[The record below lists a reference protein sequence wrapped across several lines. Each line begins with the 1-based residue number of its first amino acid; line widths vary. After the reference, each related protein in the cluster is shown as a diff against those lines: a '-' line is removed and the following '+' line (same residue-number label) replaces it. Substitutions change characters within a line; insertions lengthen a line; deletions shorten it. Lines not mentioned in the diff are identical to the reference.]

1 MNWDWAASLDNI
13 WRSPNLPLYLTL
25 AAACFVGIIVL
36 ITLLRSE
43 RSVANGVLALITLL
57 AVGVAG
63 AVTFRG
69 FGTANVVQSTEA
81 RAVQTATAP
90 LPQLSCIDELA
101 GDAVLAACEKALF
114 GSAESVAA
122 AVTYAASQITLLT
135 SLGDVATANKGA
147 GSDLLALRRA
157 VERDRY
163 GLMAYVLTARDRCTP
178 SACRAFRSLT
188 EPRQIV
194 ANMEDRVYESLIMR
208 YAASWNAPQAAAGMI
223 AALPPSMPTGKPT
236 NAEFPTSAS
245 TPPVNIMTPEPPLGA
260 APKPSSAAA
269 APASPAA
276 PRPAAATPPAS
287 PQPQAQA
294 AAKKPPPAPAPK
306 RPSNCAPVQLAPDKT
321 SDLFKAR
328 AGRYIGGIMP
338 LHLIKLA
345 VGCESV
351 KELKGWVAERMATA
365 KKKGLPLRHIHVTR
379 MTPKRDGELLAGGS
393 LYWVIKGEIAA
404 REKIIAIEPFRD
416 KDGIGRCRLV
426 MQPKVFAVSP
436 RPMRPFQGWRYL
448 AEDAAPPDL
457 TKSSAASVAAMPE
470 PMRRELRDL
479 GLL

>member
-1 MNWDWAASLDNI
+1 MNWAWAASLDQI

-25 AAACFVGIIVL
+25 ATAGFVGIIVL

-57 AVGVAG
+57 AIGVAG

-81 RAVQTATAP
+81 PRAVQTATAP

-101 GDAVLAACEKALF
+101 GDAVLVACEKALF

-178 SACRAFRSLT
+178 SACRAFRSLSET
-188 EPRQIV
+188 RQIA

-208 YAASWNAPQAAAGMI
+208 YAASWNTPQAATGMI
-223 AALPPSMPTGKPT
+223 AALPPSVPTGKPT

-269 APASPAA
+269 APGSPAA
-276 PRPAAATPPAS
+276 PRPAAAAPPPAS
-287 PQPQAQA
+287 PQAQA
-294 AAKKPPPAPAPK
+294 AAKKPPPAPK
-306 RPSNCAPVQLAPDKT
+306 RPSTAPVQLAP
-321 SDLFKAR
+321 SGSA
-328 AGRYIGGIMP
+328 P
-338 LHLIKLA
+338 
-345 VGCESV
+345 
-351 KELKGWVAERMATA
+351 TA
-365 KKKGLPLRHIHVTR
+365 
-379 MTPKRDGELLAGGS
+379 DNNE
-393 LYWVIKGEIAA
+393 
-404 REKIIAIEPFRD
+404 
-416 KDGIGRCRLV
+416 
-426 MQPKVFAVSP
+426 
-436 RPMRPFQGWRYL
+436 
-448 AEDAAPPDL
+448 
-457 TKSSAASVAAMPE
+457 
-470 PMRRELRDL
+470 
-479 GLL
+479 

>member
-25 AAACFVGIIVL
+25 AAGCFVGIIVL

-69 FGTANVVQSTEA
+69 FGTPNVVQATEA

-157 VERDRY
+157 IERDRY
-163 GLMAYVLTARDRCTP
+163 GP

-188 EPRQIV
+188 EPRQIA
-194 ANMEDRVYESLIMR
+194 ANMEDRVYEGLIMR
-208 YAASWNAPQAAAGMI
+208 YASSWNAPQAAAGMI
-223 AALPPSMPTGKPT
+223 AALPASVPTGKPT
-236 NAEFPTSAS
+236 NAEFPPSAS

-260 APKPSSAAA
+260 APKPSSSAAA
-269 APASPAA
+269 APALPAA
-276 PRPAAATPPAS
+276 PRPPAAAAPPPAS
-287 PQPQAQA
+287 PQAQA
-294 AAKKPPPAPAPK
+294 VAKKPPPAPAPK
-306 RPSNCAPVQLAPDKT
+306 RPSNGAPVQLAP
-321 SDLFKAR
+321 SGSA
-328 AGRYIGGIMP
+328 P
-338 LHLIKLA
+338 
-345 VGCESV
+345 
-351 KELKGWVAERMATA
+351 TA
-365 KKKGLPLRHIHVTR
+365 
-379 MTPKRDGELLAGGS
+379 
-393 LYWVIKGEIAA
+393 
-404 REKIIAIEPFRD
+404 
-416 KDGIGRCRLV
+416 
-426 MQPKVFAVSP
+426 
-436 RPMRPFQGWRYL
+436 
-448 AEDAAPPDL
+448 
-457 TKSSAASVAAMPE
+457 
-470 PMRRELRDL
+470 
-479 GLL
+479 

>member
-25 AAACFVGIIVL
+25 ATAGFVGIIVL

-69 FGTANVVQSTEA
+69 FGTANVVQSAEA
-81 RAVQTATAP
+81 RPVQTATAP

-122 AVTYAASQITLLT
+122 AVAYAASQITLLT

-188 EPRQIV
+188 ETRQIT

-208 YAASWNAPQAAAGMI
+208 HASSWNAPQAATTGMV
-223 AALPPSMPTGKPT
+223 AALPPSVPTGKPT
-236 NAEFPTSAS
+236 NAEFPSSAS

-260 APKPSSAAA
+260 APKPSSSTAA

-276 PRPAAATPPAS
+276 PRPAAAAS
-287 PQPQAQA
+287 PPAQA
-294 AAKKPPPAPAPK
+294 AAKKPPPAPK
-306 RPSNCAPVQLAPDKT
+306 RPSSAAPVQLAPA
-321 SDLFKAR
+321 SA
-328 AGRYIGGIMP
+328 P
-338 LHLIKLA
+338 
-345 VGCESV
+345 
-351 KELKGWVAERMATA
+351 TA
-365 KKKGLPLRHIHVTR
+365 
-379 MTPKRDGELLAGGS
+379 DNNE
-393 LYWVIKGEIAA
+393 
-404 REKIIAIEPFRD
+404 
-416 KDGIGRCRLV
+416 
-426 MQPKVFAVSP
+426 
-436 RPMRPFQGWRYL
+436 
-448 AEDAAPPDL
+448 
-457 TKSSAASVAAMPE
+457 
-470 PMRRELRDL
+470 
-479 GLL
+479 

>member
-1 MNWDWAASLDNI
+1 M
-13 WRSPNLPLYLTL
+13 YLTL
-25 AAACFVGIIVL
+25 ATAGFVGIIVL

-43 RSVANGVLALITLL
+43 RSVANGVLALVTLL
-57 AVGVAG
+57 AIGVAG

-69 FGTANVVQSTEA
+69 FGTASVVQSTEA
-81 RAVQTATAP
+81 PRQVQTATAP

-122 AVTYAASQITLLT
+122 AVAYAASQITLLT

-163 GLMAYVLTARDRCTP
+163 GLMAYVLMARDRCTP

-188 EPRQIV
+188 ETRQIA
-194 ANMEDRVYESLIMR
+194 ANMEDRVYESLVMR
-208 YAASWNAPQAAAGMI
+208 YAAVVERAAGRGRHDRGAAAVGPDGQAHQRRI
-223 AALPPSMPTGKPT
+223 PDLGLHPAGQHHDARAAARAHRSRRLQLRLRRHRQPRRVRPRRHRRHRRRRRLPPRSRRRRRSGRPT
-236 NAEFPTSAS
+236 ERR
-245 TPPVNIMTPEPPLGA
+245 
-260 APKPSSAAA
+260 SS
-269 APASPAA
+269 SRRRVR
-276 PRPAAATPPAS
+276 RP
-287 PQPQAQA
+287 
-294 AAKKPPPAPAPK
+294 
-306 RPSNCAPVQLAPDKT
+306 QLITT

-328 AGRYIGGIMP
+328 TGRYIGGIMP

-365 KKKGLPLRHIHVTR
+365 KKKGLPLRHVHITR
-379 MTPKRDGELLAGGS
+379 MTPKRDGEILAGGS

>member
-1 MNWDWAASLDNI
+1 MNWAWAASLDHI

-25 AAACFVGIIVL
+25 ATAGFVGIIVL

-63 AVTFRG
+63 TVTFRG
-69 FGTANVVQSTEA
+69 FGTANEAQSTEA
-81 RAVQTATAP
+81 RPVQTATAP

-122 AVTYAASQITLLT
+122 AVAYAASQITLLT

-163 GLMAYVLTARDRCTP
+163 GLMAYVLTVRDRCTP
-178 SACRAFRSLT
+178 SSCRAFRSLT
-188 EPRQIV
+188 ETRQIA

-208 YAASWNAPQAAAGMI
+208 HASAWNAPQAATGMI
-223 AALPPSMPTGKPT
+223 AALPPSVPTGKPT

-260 APKPSSAAA
+260 APKPPPSNAA

-287 PQPQAQA
+287 PPAQT
-294 AAKKPPPAPAPK
+294 AAKKPPPAPK
-306 RPSNCAPVQLAPDKT
+306 RTSAAPVQLAPPPG
-321 SDLFKAR
+321 A
-328 AGRYIGGIMP
+328 P
-338 LHLIKLA
+338 
-345 VGCESV
+345 
-351 KELKGWVAERMATA
+351 TA
-365 KKKGLPLRHIHVTR
+365 
-379 MTPKRDGELLAGGS
+379 DNNE
-393 LYWVIKGEIAA
+393 
-404 REKIIAIEPFRD
+404 
-416 KDGIGRCRLV
+416 
-426 MQPKVFAVSP
+426 
-436 RPMRPFQGWRYL
+436 
-448 AEDAAPPDL
+448 
-457 TKSSAASVAAMPE
+457 
-470 PMRRELRDL
+470 
-479 GLL
+479 